1 MTTLSKSAA
10 GLLILMPAFLC
21 LAGCA
26 QSGPRYLTSSATA
39 RPSYR
44 VVAQEPNS
52 PGGGEAYQGHRGP
65 AYQIGSAPS
74 LNDTGSERIPD
85 YPAGAEP
92 AIVTGGPAILIPNGG
107 ETIVQSANSLPD

>member
-1 MTTLSKSAA
+1 MFAGMTTLSKSAA

-52 PGGGEAYQGHRGP
+52 PGG
-65 AYQIGSAPS
+65 
-74 LNDTGSERIPD
+74 SERIPD